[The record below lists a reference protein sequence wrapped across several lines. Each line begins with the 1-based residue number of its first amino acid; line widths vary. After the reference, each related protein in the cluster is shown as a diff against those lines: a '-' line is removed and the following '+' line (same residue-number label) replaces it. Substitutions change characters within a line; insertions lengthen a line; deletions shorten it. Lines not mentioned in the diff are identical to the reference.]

1 MLRLHKWVNK
11 SWGTMKIEKVVELKP
26 YRGGLKITAGNEKSP
41 KPLENKEFWTLVPQ
55 GNPNPN
61 HFRLLRSVH
70 RKK

>member
-41 KPLENKEFWTLVPQ
+41 KPLENKGFWTLTYATQ
-55 GNPNPN
+55 
-61 HFRLLRSVH
+61 FDTMQR
-70 RKK
+70 